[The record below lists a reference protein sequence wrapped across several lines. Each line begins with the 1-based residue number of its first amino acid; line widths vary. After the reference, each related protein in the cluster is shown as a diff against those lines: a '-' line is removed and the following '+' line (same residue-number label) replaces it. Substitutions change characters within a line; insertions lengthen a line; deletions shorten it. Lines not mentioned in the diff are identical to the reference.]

1 MSRTKTPKKHTKHKT
16 PKKSISSPATP
27 RKSRRRR
34 LVGIGLGLLLFLV
47 ACRLVLWLSLPRI
60 LEHTLSDYGLTA
72 QYEQLNLTL
81 LAGDMELWHLTL
93 NHDDAPDALAS
104 IEYCRAD
111 VSLRTLLRG
120 RLVIR
125 RLEID
130 GMDASIHRETDGSVT
145 GWQPLITA
153 LLAPSSEASES
164 QTNQTW
170 GGPTSLAPPLRLDA
184 FRLQHVHIH
193 VVDASVTPWFES
205 HLDLNLR
212 VSDIGSSRRP
222 TRFQTIVSSRPML
235 DQCVLEGT
243 CSASDGE
250 LNLSVTCLTKGLHP
264 YSLKEYLALAGIEPV
279 GKTIDGGFAGQVKLT
294 LTDTNDQTVTDA
306 NGPTSPSTGLG
317 ISVDLQ
323 EMELSVDGQDTLGL
337 SQLAL
342 TAQLVMPNTLIID
355 RIGMSGG
362 RAHVWRTENGAL
374 VVTGLTVLD
383 TEQTADV
390 NSPSVSTDPANPST
404 SSDASDPLQWGIA
417 NLDMRDMKLILHD
430 DTITPQHQLTLE
442 LQDLSLGGLNHF
454 YQSDPSRTRI
464 EGTLTL
470 PGVIER
476 LRVAGQADLKPTD
489 KSLDLQVTADGIA
502 PDALAPYLE
511 PLGITSTL
519 KKGQLTSH
527 LQVDLHHGSDQ
538 APLVA
543 NLTLDKVIY
552 QDELELFGLDT
563 LTVNGLNLNPKAK
576 HLKINQVEI
585 AGQRLAMT
593 RDKTGN
599 LRLLG
604 FTFPIQKAPDIP
616 SAPKPETP
624 SNPSSAE
631 PPPSANEPAPSVL
644 PYHLELGQLIWKNNT
659 ITLTDE
665 TAASADG
672 NAVSFN
678 GDFDLTLRHIDID
691 FTADANASSPG
702 ELEFTGRFPGIL
714 ESASLTGSVSMEQP
728 DLVFDTQLAATGV
741 QGHKLAWYLKP
752 LGIEPHFES
761 GDLHATLSARVHP
774 QDTGLQLNASLQN
787 VQFEDAGAPLFS
799 VRSVD
804 INDMS
809 IAPDSVQVQTL
820 RVIQPR
826 LTVRRTQDNL
836 LIVAGIHPLP
846 QPPSDS
852 KPAPALMLDHLVV
865 QDSWIDWIDH
875 AIKPTSISVGIK
887 SQITLDHFS
896 MGVDS
901 LQPAT
906 LDARVRI
913 PGLMQEAQALG
924 QIRLDPN
931 HQHIDLAV
939 KANGI
944 HSEFVDRYLPDT
956 LKLVLKDGRFS
967 TRIRANQTIDTN
979 GLHQADLVISDLNYQ
994 DGPNSPPLLAWDR
1007 AETQLSFTD
1016 PCTAVVIDE
1025 IHLSGFSAQVTR
1037 SEQGVLE
1044 LGGLG
1049 FGSVTDSPVQTEQ
1062 VAPTPENEPNTPAP
1076 VTIPLPDST
1085 PRSFPDITVRKLD
1098 LTIDQLSYQDQFRAD
1113 ADPIVITDLSLT
1125 NREPMQLLGRDP
1137 QSNPPLLLDITGALH
1152 PLVETV
1158 AIDVNMA
1165 PFAPDP
1171 LMLIG
1176 IDLNGIT
1183 GLGLTAIAPEL
1194 TEVLDGK
1201 ELDNGR
1207 LTGQFDLGLKLPR
1220 RHALDFKADRPF
1232 GMNLDVKDLQFSNGD
1247 VNNVLLGFDEL
1258 HVEAPHIFLP
1268 QQRYQVKRIEILQP
1282 RCRIRKQADHINI
1295 LDLLIKLPAQEAA
1308 AEPNDVN
1315 APATVVQVTPI
1326 TDVNTPVTELRI
1338 DQLVVSGL
1346 DLSYTDTDVQ
1356 PPTVIPLKGLD
1367 FEMNGFTTETL
1378 DTPKPLRFNL
1388 ILTAGKV
1395 DLPSGLPADPNRTT
1409 TVPQGHL
1416 FQEISATGRLM
1427 QGPQPTGWIK
1437 GGVSGLEL
1445 RGLAGLAAQQEVVIK
1460 NGVLDMSL
1468 DVRLK
1473 DNGRAAT
1480 AAQWVLSDLSISESE
1495 RGFLSKLFKLPA
1507 PLPTVLFILKDAQG
1521 AIRIPTRFSVPKDG
1535 LSQGQIVTAATGAA
1549 GAVIARAVTQSP
1561 TRMLKLTT
1569 GLLGGSDKESSTTF
1583 EPVTVPFEAG
1593 RIALSAAQRIRL
1605 EDLFKQLAKDKKLQL
1620 TLRHQIGA
1628 GDIQQAQAL
1637 VNPSQQ
1643 DKLALIERLTHTK
1656 TNLLQQRRQLLN
1668 EAQATYSSGGM
1679 AETFQARETLN
1690 AVNTQLGRIEQSL
1703 DQILEMMRPGTNYA
1717 AQRRTRQ
1724 AAIAMGKARLMAL
1737 YNTFTGQGLS
1747 DRVKIAQPT
1756 FTSPQDD
1763 SSGIITI
1770 SLSRKITK

>member
-1 MSRTKTPKKHTKHKT
+1 MTKTKKARKHRT
-16 PKKSISSPATP
+16 PKKSASSPVTP

-34 LVGIGLGLLLFLV
+34 LAGIGLGLLLFLV
-47 ACRLVLWLSLPRI
+47 VCRLVLWLSLPRI
-60 LEHTLSDYGLTA
+60 LERTLSDYGLSA

-93 NHDDAPDALAS
+93 NHNDAPDALAS

-111 VSLRTLLRG
+111 ISLRTLLRG

-125 RLEID
+125 RLEVD
-130 GMDASIHRETDGSVT
+130 GMDASLHRETNGHFT
-145 GWQPLITA
+145 GWQPLITS
-153 LLAPSSEASES
+153 LLTSAAEASDS
-164 QTNQTW
+164 QTDRTQSLPRT
-170 GGPTSLAPPLRLDA
+170 LAPPLRLDA

-212 VSDIGSSRRP
+212 VSDIGSDTRP

-243 CSASDGE
+243 CNASDGE
-250 LNLSVTCLTKGLHP
+250 LSLSVTCLTKGLHP
-264 YSLKEYLALAGIEPV
+264 YSLKEYLALAHIEPV
-279 GKTIDGGFAGQVKLT
+279 GKTIDGGFAGQIKLT
-294 LTDTNDQTVTDA
+294 LTDTNDQTMADA
-306 NGPTSPSTGLG
+306 NGLSPSSTTGLG
-317 ISVDLQ
+317 ISIDLQ
-323 EMELSVDGQDTLGL
+323 EMGLAVDGQENLGL

-355 RIGMSGG
+355 RVGISGG
-362 RAHVWRTENGAL
+362 RAHVWRTEHGAL

-383 TEQTADV
+383 AEQSADV
-390 NSPSVSTDPANPST
+390 NSPGVSTDTADPST
-404 SSDASDPLQWGIA
+404 SPDTADPLQWGIV

-430 DTITPQHQLTLE
+430 ESITPQHQLSLE

-470 PGVIER
+470 PGIIER
-476 LRVAGQADLKPTD
+476 LRVAGQADLKPLD
-489 KSLDLQVTADGIA
+489 KSLDLQITADGID
-502 PDALAPYLE
+502 PTALTPYLE

-527 LQVDLHHGSDQ
+527 LQVDLHHGPDQ

-552 QDELELFGLDT
+552 QDEQELFGLDT
-563 LTVNGLNLNPKAK
+563 LAVHGLNLNPKAK
-576 HLKINQVEI
+576 HLKIDQVEI

-599 LRLLG
+599 LRVLG
-604 FTFPIQKAPDIP
+604 FTFPIEKAPRIP
-616 SAPKPETP
+616 SGPKPEAST
-624 SNPSSAE
+624 NPTVAG
-631 PPPSANEPAPSVL
+631 PPPSANEPAPPVL
-644 PYHLELGQLIWKNNT
+644 PYHLELGQLIWKNNS

-665 TAASADG
+665 TAVLADG
-672 NAVSFN
+672 NAISFN
-678 GDFDLTLRHIDID
+678 GGFDLSLKHIDID

-702 ELEFTGRFPGIL
+702 ELEFNGRLPGIL

-728 DLVFDTQLAATGV
+728 DLVFDTQLTATGV

-752 LGIEPHFES
+752 LGVEPRFES
-761 GDLHATLSARVHP
+761 GDLKATLSGRVHP
-774 QDTGLQLNASLQN
+774 QDTGLQLNASLRD

-809 IAPDSVQVQTL
+809 MAPDSVQVQTL
-820 RVIQPR
+820 RISQPR
-826 LTVRRTQDNL
+826 LTVQRTQDKV

-846 QPPSDS
+846 SDAADPSGA
-852 KPAPALMLDHLVV
+852 KALRLDHLSI

-875 AIKPTSISVGIK
+875 AIKPTAIAVGIK
-887 SQITLDHFS
+887 SQVTLEHFAV
-896 MGVDS
+896 GTES
-901 LQPAT
+901 LQPANIDMT
-906 LDARVRI
+906 VSI

-931 HQHIDLAV
+931 HQHINLAV

-944 HSEFVDRYLPDT
+944 HSEFVDRYLPDS

-967 TRIRANQTIDTN
+967 TRIRANQTIDVN

-994 DGPNSPPLLAWDR
+994 DGPNTPPLLTWDR

-1016 PCTAVVIDE
+1016 PCTAVVVDTIA
-1025 IHLSGFSAQVTR
+1025 LSGFAAQITR

-1049 FGSVTDSPVQTEQ
+1049 FRTAVESPVQTEL
-1062 VAPTPENEPNTPAP
+1062 VAPTSGNEPNKPAP
-1076 VTIPLPDST
+1076 VTIALPDST
-1085 PRSFPDITVRKLD
+1085 PRTFPDITVKQVD
-1098 LTIDQLSYQDQFRAD
+1098 LAFDQITYQDQSRPE
-1113 ADPIVITDLSLT
+1113 ADPIVVDHLTLT
-1125 NREPMQLLGRDP
+1125 NREPLQLLGQDP
-1137 QSNPPLLLDITGALH
+1137 QSNPPLLLDINGAIQ

-1171 LMLIG
+1171 LMH
-1176 IDLNGIT
+1176 IDLDINGIT
-1183 GLGLTAIAPEL
+1183 GPGLCAIAPEL
-1194 TEVLDGK
+1194 TEVLDGND
-1201 ELDNGR
+1201 LDRGR
-1207 LTGQFDLGLKLPR
+1207 LTGQFDLGLKLTR

-1232 GMNLDVKDLQFSNGD
+1232 GINLDVRDLQFSNGD
-1247 VNNVLLGFDEL
+1247 ANNVLLGLDEL

-1282 RCRIRKQADHINI
+1282 QLRIQKQADQLNI
-1295 LDLLIKLPAQEAA
+1295 LDLLVKIPEKTVTT
-1308 AEPNDVN
+1308 EPNDVN
-1315 APATVVQVTPI
+1315 APTTSVAQVTPV
-1326 TDVNTPVTELRI
+1326 TDANTPGVELRL
-1338 DQLVVSGL
+1338 DQLVISGL

-1378 DTPKPLRFNL
+1378 EKPKPLRFNL

-1395 DLPSGLPADPNRTT
+1395 DLPSGTKSDPNRITAL
-1409 TVPQGHL
+1409 PQGQL

-1445 RGLAGLAAQQEVVIK
+1445 RGLAGMAAQEEIVIK
-1460 NGVLDMSL
+1460 NGVLDMGL

-1507 PLPTVLFILKDAQG
+1507 PLPTVLFILKDGQG

-1549 GAVIARAVTQSP
+1549 GAVIARAVAQSP

-1583 EPVTVPFEAG
+1583 DPVILPFDDG
-1593 RIALSAAQRIRL
+1593 RIALSTVQRIRL

-1628 GDIQQAQAL
+1628 GDIQQAEAL
-1637 VNPSQQ
+1637 VNPSEQ

-1656 TNLLQQRRQLLN
+1656 TNLLQQRRHLLN
-1668 EAQATYSSGGM
+1668 EAQATYANGGM
-1679 AETFQARETLN
+1679 AETFQAREALN
-1690 AVNTQLGRIEQSL
+1690 AINTQLGRIEQSL
-1703 DQILEMMRPGTNYA
+1703 DQILEMMRPGTDYA

-1737 YNTFTGQGLS
+1737 YSRFLAQELS

-1756 FTSPQDD
+1756 FTSPQDNAL
-1763 SSGIITI
+1763 GTITI